1 MKNIKIRNFCII
13 AHINHGK
20 STLADR
26 FLEITE
32 TVPKSKMR
40 EQLLDQMDLERER
53 GITIKLQP
61 VRMQYKNFI
70 LNLIDTPGHMDFYDE
85 VVRSLQAVDGAI
97 LLVDAVKGI
106 QAQTLSN
113 LELAKKNNLKIIPVI
128 NKIDLPNARIQ
139 EVEQELKN
147 LLDKQKILK
156 ISAKKNIGIN
166 NLLEQIIKKIP
177 APCKDRSRPVPTYNV
192 FDAIYDSYQ
201 GVIAYIKT
209 NKTLT
214 QNIGI
219 FTPKMQKISELNP
232 GEIGWIATGEK
243 NLENYLSKIGWEKP
257 QPMVFASVFP
267 SQESDFNLLKQ
278 SLLKYKLSDYA
289 FDFQEESSNALG
301 RGFKCGFLGM
311 LHLEIVLERLKR
323 EHDLDLVITSPQVDH
338 KQNNNQEPW
347 VDLEIISPS
356 KYLGPILNLLK
367 NLRGEYQDTKYLE
380 KNIIIKYKMP
390 LADII
395 SDFYDNLKSVSSG
408 YASMS
413 YKPIGYKPGDLAK
426 LEVLIAKEPVKAL
439 EQIVPKKFAN
449 NKAKKLAKK
458 LKQVIPKQSFVVAI
472 QIALDGRIIARETIS
487 ALRKD
492 VTKGLYGGDYS
503 RKKKLLVKQRKGK
516 KRLEKFGKVNLP
528 SEVFVKLLRQ

>member
-1 MKNIKIRNFCII
+1 MKNIRNFCII
-13 AHINHGK
+13 AHIDHGK

-26 FLEITE
+26 FLELTN
-32 TVPKSKMR
+32 TVPKNKMHN
-40 EQLLDQMDLERER
+40 QVLDQMDLERER

-61 VRMQYKNFI
+61 VRMKYKNFI
-70 LNLIDTPGHMDFYDE
+70 LNLIDTPGHMDFYNE
-85 VVRSLQAVDGAI
+85 VMRSLQAVDGAI
-97 LLVDAVKGI
+97 LLVDAAKGI

-113 LELAKKNNLKIIPVI
+113 LELAKKNNLAIVPVI
-128 NKIDLPNARIQ
+128 NKIDLPNARTQ
-139 EVEQELKN
+139 EVEQELQN
-147 LLDKQKILK
+147 LLGKQKILK
-156 ISAKKNIGIN
+156 ISAKLGTNIYD
-166 NLLEQIIKKIP
+166 LLEQIIKQMP
-177 APCKDRSRPVPTYNV
+177 APKKQNKNII
-192 FDAIYDSYQ
+192 FDAFYDSYQ
-201 GVIAYIKT
+201 GVIAYVKA
-209 NKTLT
+209 NKKIE
-214 QNIGI
+214 NNAGI
-219 FTPKMQKISELNP
+219 FTPKMQKTTALNP

-243 NLENYLSKIGWEKP
+243 NLEHYLEKIGWEKP
-257 QPMVFASVFP
+257 QPMVFASIFP

-278 SLLKYKLSDYA
+278 ALLKYKLNDYA

-323 EHDLDLVITSPQVDH
+323 EHNLDLIITSPQVNYI
-338 KQNNNQEPW
+338 KNTEPW
-347 VDLEIISPS
+347 VDLEIIAPS

-380 KNIIIKYKMP
+380 KNILIKYKMP
-390 LADII
+390 LSDII

-413 YKPIGYKPGDLAK
+413 YKPIGYKKGDLTK

-449 NKAKKLAKK
+449 NKAKNLAKK
-458 LKQVIPKQSFVVAI
+458 LKAIIPKQNFAVAV
-472 QIALDGRIIARETIS
+472 QIALDGRIAARETIP

-492 VTKGLYGGDYS
+492 VTSGLYGGDYS

-528 SEVFVKLLRQ
+528 NEVFVKLLRE